1 MRILRP
7 KKKTQVKRKVKKKVP
22 VVEILKA
29 SKMKITIRLTS
40 KEKAKKT
47 NRARTMTNS
56 PSIRV
61 GVAMM
66 KITIVA
72 YKIKYKVEKLLSQI
86 RCKTKTS

>member
-1 MRILRP
+1 M
-7 KKKTQVKRKVKKKVP
+7 
-22 VVEILKA
+22 
-29 SKMKITIRLTS
+29 
-40 KEKAKKT
+40 
-47 NRARTMTNS
+47 NS

-72 YKIKYKVEKLLSQI
+72 YKVISKVEKLLSQI